1 MADDAGRLNQVFA
14 ETSFLYGSN
23 AAFIE
28 GLHDKWAADPSSVSA
43 EWRGF
48 FDQLRDSA
56 ATVKAS
62 SAAGS
67 WGRSQAAEPTEDT
80 GVFDGRWPAAKPDP
94 RAKTAAAAPAA
105 APVAVAPVGASPD
118 EVRAAAH
125 DSIRVL
131 MLIRSYR
138 VRGHLQAT
146 LDPLGIEAKTNNPE
160 LTPEF
165 YGFTEADLDRP
176 IYLDGVLGLQTGTI
190 REVMAILKRT
200 YCGNIGIQFM
210 HIAEPDEKGWL
221 QQRFEGPD
229 AFEKNGFTREGKIA
243 ILNKLIEAEGFERF
257 LHKRFP
263 GTKRFGLDGGE
274 AMVPALE
281 QMIKRGGALGVDE
294 IVIGM
299 AHRGRLNTLAA
310 VMGKPYR
317 AIFHEFQGGST
328 VPSDIEGSGDVK
340 YHMGAS
346 SNREFDG
353 NHVHLSLTA
362 NPSHLEIVNPV
373 VLGKAR
379 AKQAFDIREA
389 NVGVPEAQWALDRS
403 KVMPLLIH
411 GDAAFAGQG
420 VVAECFALMG
430 LKGYRT
436 GGTMHFVINNQI
448 GFTTS
453 PRNSRSSP
461 YPSDVALMVQA
472 PIFHVNGDD
481 PEAVVFAAKVATE
494 FRQKFKK
501 DVVVDMFCYRRF
513 GHNEG
518 DDPTFT
524 QPVMYSKIRSL
535 PSTREIYS
543 KRLVEEGVI
552 TQAEVDA
559 EVARFEQYL
568 DDQFEAGKTFVAD
581 KADWLDGQWKG
592 VGLPDSE
599 ERRGDTAVP
608 EAKLKDLGHR
618 LTTIPNQVDIHKTLK
633 RVIEARR
640 ETIET
645 GQNIDWATA
654 ESLAFASLLTEG
666 FPVRLSGQDS
676 VRGTFSQRHSG
687 IVDQTT
693 EERYVPLNNLGGDQQ
708 NFEVIDS
715 ALSEEAVLGFEYGYA
730 LSDPNTLVMW
740 EAQFGD
746 FVNGAQVVIDQ
757 FISSGERK
765 WLRMCGLTMLL
776 PHGYEGQGPEHSS
789 ARLERFLQQCA
800 EDNMQVANCTT
811 PANYFHILRRQM
823 HRPFRKPL
831 IIMTPK
837 SLLRHKKAVSTIKD
851 MAEGSSFH
859 RVLHDDAQTRPE
871 VSGIT
876 IRGDKDIRR
885 VVLCSG
891 KVYYDLLDAREKKG
905 VTDVYLLRLE
915 QFYPWPI
922 KSLSAELSR
931 FPNAELVWCQEEPKN
946 MGGWTFVDPWL
957 ELTLD
962 KLDVKSKRARY
973 VGRSASASTA
983 AGLMSRHLK
992 ELEAFTSEALA

>member
-1 MADDAGRLNQVFA
+1 
-14 ETSFLYGSN
+14 
-23 AAFIE
+23 
-28 GLHDKWAADPSSVSA
+28 
-43 EWRGF
+43 
-48 FDQLRDSA
+48 
-56 ATVKAS
+56 
-62 SAAGS
+62 
-67 WGRSQAAEPTEDT
+67 
-80 GVFDGRWPAAKPDP
+80 
-94 RAKTAAAAPAA
+94 
-105 APVAVAPVGASPD
+105 
-118 EVRAAAH
+118 
-125 DSIRVL
+125 
-131 MLIRSYR
+131 
-138 VRGHLQAT
+138 
-146 LDPLGIEAKTNNPE
+146 
-160 LTPEF
+160 
-165 YGFTEADLDRP
+165 
-176 IYLDGVLGLQTGTI
+176 
-190 REVMAILKRT
+190 
-200 YCGNIGIQFM
+200 
-210 HIAEPDEKGWL
+210 
-221 QQRFEGPD
+221 
-229 AFEKNGFTREGKIA
+229 
-243 ILNKLIEAEGFERF
+243 
-257 LHKRFP
+257 
-263 GTKRFGLDGGE
+263 
-274 AMVPALE
+274 
-281 QMIKRGGALGVDE
+281 
-294 IVIGM
+294 
-299 AHRGRLNTLAA
+299 
-310 VMGKPYR
+310 
-317 AIFHEFQGGST
+317 
-328 VPSDIEGSGDVK
+328 
-340 YHMGAS
+340 
-346 SNREFDG
+346 
-353 NHVHLSLTA
+353 
-362 NPSHLEIVNPV
+362 
-373 VLGKAR
+373 
-379 AKQAFDIREA
+379 
-389 NVGVPEAQWALDRS
+389 
-403 KVMPLLIH
+403 
-411 GDAAFAGQG
+411 
-420 VVAECFALMG
+420 
-430 LKGYRT
+430 
-436 GGTMHFVINNQI
+436 
-448 GFTTS
+448 
-453 PRNSRSSP
+453 
-461 YPSDVALMVQA
+461 MVQS
-472 PIFHVNGDD
+472 PILHVNGDD

-543 KRLVEEGVI
+543 KRLVEEGVL
-552 TQAEVDA
+552 TAAAVEA

-568 DDQFEAGKTFVAD
+568 DEQFEAGKSFVAD

-592 VGLPDSE
+592 VGLPDGE

-608 EAKLKDLGHR
+608 EARLKDLGHR

-633 RVIEARR
+633 RVVEARR
-640 ETIET
+640 ATIDKGT
-645 GQNIDWATA
+645 DIDWATA

-693 EERYVPLNNLGGDQQ
+693 EERYVPLNNLGGDYQH
-708 NFEVIDS
+708 FEVIDS

-837 SLLRHKKAVSTIKD
+837 SLLRHKKAVSTLAD

-871 VSGIT
+871 VSGIA
-876 IRGDKDIRR
+876 IKGDKDIRR

-905 VTDVYLLRLE
+905 VDDVYLMRLE

-922 KSLSAELSR
+922 KSLSTELGR

-962 KLDVKSKRARY
+962 KLDMKSKRARY
-973 VGRSASASTA
+973 VGRPASASTA

>member
-1 MADDAGRLNQVFA
+1 
-14 ETSFLYGSN
+14 
-23 AAFIE
+23 
-28 GLHDKWAADPSSVSA
+28 
-43 EWRGF
+43 
-48 FDQLRDSA
+48 
-56 ATVKAS
+56 
-62 SAAGS
+62 
-67 WGRSQAAEPTEDT
+67 
-80 GVFDGRWPAAKPDP
+80 
-94 RAKTAAAAPAA
+94 
-105 APVAVAPVGASPD
+105 
-118 EVRAAAH
+118 
-125 DSIRVL
+125 
-131 MLIRSYR
+131 
-138 VRGHLQAT
+138 
-146 LDPLGIEAKTNNPE
+146 
-160 LTPEF
+160 
-165 YGFTEADLDRP
+165 
-176 IYLDGVLGLQTGTI
+176 
-190 REVMAILKRT
+190 
-200 YCGNIGIQFM
+200 
-210 HIAEPDEKGWL
+210 
-221 QQRFEGPD
+221 
-229 AFEKNGFTREGKIA
+229 
-243 ILNKLIEAEGFERF
+243 
-257 LHKRFP
+257 
-263 GTKRFGLDGGE
+263 
-274 AMVPALE
+274 
-281 QMIKRGGALGVDE
+281 
-294 IVIGM
+294 
-299 AHRGRLNTLAA
+299 
-310 VMGKPYR
+310 
-317 AIFHEFQGGST
+317 
-328 VPSDIEGSGDVK
+328 
-340 YHMGAS
+340 
-346 SNREFDG
+346 
-353 NHVHLSLTA
+353 
-362 NPSHLEIVNPV
+362 
-373 VLGKAR
+373 
-379 AKQAFDIREA
+379 
-389 NVGVPEAQWALDRS
+389 
-403 KVMPLLIH
+403 
-411 GDAAFAGQG
+411 
-420 VVAECFALMG
+420 VAECFALMG

-453 PRNSRSSP
+453 PRNSRSTP
-461 YPSDVALMVQA
+461 YCSDVALMVQA

-494 FRQKFKK
+494 YRQKFKK

-524 QPVMYSKIRSL
+524 QPIMYSRIRAQ

-559 EVARFEQYL
+559 EIARFEQYL
-568 DDQFEAGKTFVAD
+568 DDQFEAGKTFEAE
-581 KADWLDGQWKG
+581 KADWLDGHWEG
-592 VGLPDSE
+592 IGLPQGD

-608 EAKLKDLGHR
+608 EARLKDLGHR
-618 LTTIPNQVDIHKTLK
+618 LTTVPNQIDIHKTLK

-640 ETIET
+640 ETITT
-645 GQNIDWATA
+645 GENIDWATA
-654 ESLAFASLLTEG
+654 ESLAFASLLDEG

-687 IVDQTT
+687 IIDQTT
-693 EERYVPLNNLGGDQQ
+693 EDRYVPLNNLGGNQQ
-708 NFEVIDS
+708 HFEVIDS

-730 LSDPNTLVMW
+730 LSDPNTLVLW
-740 EAQFGD
+740 EAHFGD

-811 PANYFHILRRQM
+811 PSQYFHILRRQM

-837 SLLRHKKAVSTIKD
+837 SLLRHKKAVSKLSE

-859 RVLHDDAQTRPE
+859 RVLHDDAQTRPD

-876 IRGDKDIRR
+876 IKGDKDIRR

-891 KVYYDLLDAREKKG
+891 KVYYDLLDAREKKD
-905 VTDVYLLRLE
+905 VNDVYLMRLE

-922 KSLSAELSR
+922 KSLSTELAR

-973 VGRSASASTA
+973 VGRPASASTA